1 MTTQQSGFIG
11 PGGAES
17 SQVLVKFL
25 VRTASRGEPLF
36 RSSRPDYIE
45 TSLLDPVP
53 DQLCRQIV
61 PVFQAG
67 LH

>member
-1 MTTQQSGFIG
+1 MTTQQSVVVGVC
-11 PGGAES
+11 GAER

-25 VRTASRGEPLF
+25 VGTASRGEPLF

-45 TSLLDPVP
+45 TDRALAAIRLR
-53 DQLCRQIV
+53 CHIV
-61 PVFQAG
+61 PVFQTG

>member
-1 MTTQQSGFIG
+1 
-11 PGGAES
+11 
-17 SQVLVKFL
+17 
-25 VRTASRGEPLF
+25 LF

-45 TSLLDPVP
+45 TANPPADEAAYVDCSGLPGRTTLRRQTELLVD
-53 DQLCRQIV
+53 CGGNIV

>member
-1 MTTQQSGFIG
+1 MGVC
-11 PGGAES
+11 GAER

-45 TSLLDPVP
+45 TDIFEFEDGLI
-53 DQLCRQIV
+53 RRIV
-61 PVFQAG
+61 PVFQTG